1 MKIWGWQCNRYLRN
15 NGSLP
20 CKKFQCPKFRHTE
33 VIHKNLFSSFLEMH
47 NYVWY
52 LWTCPNHFV
61 SFISSLSFNRVVDGV
76 PLVHVCPESQLLCHT
91 GVNFTV
97 LSVVILEDIF
107 VVIVVYWDPLYH
119 SYFGIKE
126 LKLR

>member
-1 MKIWGWQCNRYLRN
+1 
-15 NGSLP
+15 
-20 CKKFQCPKFRHTE
+20 
-33 VIHKNLFSSFLEMH
+33 MH
-47 NYVWY
+47 NCVWY

-61 SFISSLSFNRVVDGV
+61 SFISSLLFNFVVEDGV
-76 PLVHVCPESQLLCHT
+76 LLVDVCPESQLLCHT

-107 VVIVVYWDPLYH
+107 VVIVAYWDPLYH
-119 SYFGIKE
+119 NYFVIKE